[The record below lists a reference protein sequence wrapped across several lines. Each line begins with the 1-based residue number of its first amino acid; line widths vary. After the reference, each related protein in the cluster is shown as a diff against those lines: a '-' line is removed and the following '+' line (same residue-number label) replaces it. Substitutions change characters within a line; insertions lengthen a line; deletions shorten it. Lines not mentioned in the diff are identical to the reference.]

1 MLSFLDLPAEVRN
14 YVYEYIYEHPDP
26 IVITNTGHNS
36 GQITLHR
43 LLYDDN
49 DKLRPIHTKTDAQLL
64 PKYSS

>member
-26 IVITNTGHNS
+26 IVITNTVHNS

-43 LLYDDN
+43 LLDDRN
-49 DKLRPIHTKTDAQLL
+49 DELRPIYTQIDAQLL
-64 PKYSS
+64 PKYRS